1 MALQTPEIRAQARR
15 IGFHLAGVASVAQT
29 YDDEYPERLE
39 KWLSQ
44 GYQAE
49 MGWMENPKRR
59 DILQVFPGARSVISL
74 GLNYYTNHRRREDA
88 EYGKI
93 ARYGWGRDYH
103 RVLSK
108 KLKEFSFWLTA
119 QDPGVETRF
128 YVDTG
133 PVSDKLWAQR
143 AGLGWI
149 GKNSNLI
156 SRGYGSW
163 LFLGEI
169 LINVDLEPDRPH
181 SQHCGT
187 CRRCLDACPTGAL
200 PEPFVVDSRRCIAYH
215 TIENRAE
222 TLPSNVSPEL
232 QGWVAGCD
240 ICQEVCPWN
249 IRFARETDVEDFQP
263 YPDNLAPK
271 LTELAQLERE
281 DWERRFP
288 ASALRRIKP
297 AQWRRN
303 ARANLES
310 QGNNGASADHA
321 GDFI

>member
-1 MALQTPEIRAQARR
+1 MPLQTPEIRAQARR
-15 IGFHLAGVASVAQT
+15 VGFHLAGVASVDRT
-29 YDDEYPERLE
+29 YDDQYPQRLQ
-39 KWLSQ
+39 KWLNQ

-49 MGWMENPKRR
+49 MTWMENPKRR

-74 GLNYYTNHRRREDA
+74 GLNYYTNHQRRKGP

-108 KLKEFSFWLTA
+108 KLKELSFWLTA

-222 TLPSNVSPEL
+222 TLPTEISSQLE
-232 QGWVAGCD
+232 GWVAGCD

-249 IRFARETDVEDFQP
+249 IRFAKETDISDFQP
-263 YPDNLAPK
+263 YPDNLAPR
-271 LTELAQLERE
+271 LTDLAQLERE

-303 ARANLES
+303 AHANLE
-310 QGNNGASADHA
+310 G
-321 GDFI
+321 